1 MEPNVVAYSSI
12 AGLKFA
18 LGKFFWVGGLGM
30 EFVVGGWGFGVWV
43 SVGV

>member
-1 MEPNVVAYSSI
+1 MVAYSSI

-18 LGKFFWVGGLGM
+18 LGKFWVGGLGM
-30 EFVVGGWGFGVWV
+30 EFVVGGWGFGVWG